1 MGLLLMAAASLV
13 LALGFDLTA
22 IASIGSAVA
31 LLVFMLVTAAHFR
44 VRSQTSA
51 RLGLL
56 VAAIATTAVA
66 FLTFVFT
73 TLVNEPASAVTLA
86 VILLASIALDHR
98 WRSVRDHRREL
109 ASVGRS

>member
-1 MGLLLMAAASLV
+1 MAAASVV

-44 VRSQTSA
+44 VRSQTGA

-56 VAAIATTAVA
+56 VAAIGG
-66 FLTFVFT
+66 
-73 TLVNEPASAVTLA
+73 
-86 VILLASIALDHR
+86 R
-98 WRSVRDHRREL
+98 WRRGQQL
-109 ASVGRS
+109 TGRP

>member
-1 MGLLLMAAASLV
+1 MVVSLV

-56 VAAIATTAVA
+56 VAAIATTA
-66 FLTFVFT
+66 
-73 TLVNEPASAVTLA
+73 EPS
-86 VILLASIALDHR
+86 
-98 WRSVRDHRREL
+98 
-109 ASVGRS
+109 